1 MTGLLEDMKRAIDES
16 GMSRYRISK
25 ESGVAASQLS
35 RLVNGERGLSIEA
48 MERVAEVLGFEI
60 VLRRKRS
67 GGTKR
72 VESS

>member
-1 MTGLLEDMKRAIDES
+1 
-16 GMSRYRISK
+16 MSRYRISK